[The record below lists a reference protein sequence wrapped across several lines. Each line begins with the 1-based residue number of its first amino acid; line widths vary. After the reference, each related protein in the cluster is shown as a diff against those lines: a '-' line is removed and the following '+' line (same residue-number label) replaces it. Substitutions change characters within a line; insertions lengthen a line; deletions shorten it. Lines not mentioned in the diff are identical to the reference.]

1 MRYSYNS
8 EFELIEIGIGD
19 CEISLDL
26 DEFYE
31 IVEFVR
37 KHTISRKTRC

>member
-37 KHTISRKTRC
+37 KHKMGARQC